1 MDARDWSLPC
11 FRFIHSFFK
20 SKARAKKK
28 SSVQM
33 LAFPRVKKRRKPKSF
48 LSRANAPSTWMERQ
62 RRRWIPRSV
71 IMFPAASS
79 RFSQK
84 FFLRMISLGLS
95 GTLARQHC
103 VRCGHPPQSSHRY
116 QAVDTNCPSCTSVVS
131 RLRCSFLPC
140 TQVKQSSSGSYSMF
154 SMRPTCLRNLL
165 VFFWS

>member
-1 MDARDWSLPC
+1 MSTEGRIDVGLSPGQEAAEANIVFEQSKRALHLDGTAKTQMD
-11 FRFIHSFFK
+11 
-20 SKARAKKK
+20 
-28 SSVQM
+28 
-33 LAFPRVKKRRKPKSF
+33 
-48 LSRANAPSTWMERQ
+48 STFGHNV
-62 RRRWIPRSV
+62 SG
-71 IMFPAASS
+71 ASS

-84 FFLRMISLGLS
+84 VFLRTISLGLS

-154 SMRPTCLRNLL
+154 SMRLLL
-165 VFFWS
+165 VIVGGLYEAHLAILLQV